1 MRNILNDV
9 QTRACTICNE
19 RRNTRGVRVWY
30 KQRGGRGDAFF
41 VASRAA
47 GPAIIIMR

>member
-1 MRNILNDV
+1 MFRLVHV
-9 QTRACTICNE
+9 QYVMKGGIHE
-19 RRNTRGVRVWY
+19 EY